1 MLNPMVMVPD
11 EVLLSRARA
20 GDRAAVVSFANRWWP
35 VIGRFA
41 WSMLGN
47 ASQAAA
53 VTREVVGTALQSPRP
68 PETPI
73 GRFMYRLALWLAIIR
88 RRSNPCA
95 AVSGSSILQALDRL
109 HRTERAAFLLRDVE
123 QLSLA
128 ETAAV
133 LEASLPQVQA
143 HVHRARLVLT
153 DLLGGLAEAVDLDAG
168 HPVRR
173 TA

>member
-1 MLNPMVMVPD
+1 MSNAMVMVPD
-11 EVLLSRARA
+11 EVLLNRARA
-20 GDRAAVVSFANRWWP
+20 GDGAAVVSFANRWWP

-41 WSMLGN
+41 WSILGN

-53 VTREVVGTALQSPRP
+53 VTREVVGTALQSSRL
-68 PETPI
+68 PEIPL

-88 RRSNPCA
+88 RRSSACA
-95 AVSGSSILQALDRL
+95 GHPQSPILQALDRL
-109 HRTERAAFLLRDVE
+109 NRTERAAFLLRDVE

-133 LEASLPQVQA
+133 LEGRVSQVQA
-143 HVHRARLVLT
+143 QVHRARLVLT
-153 DLLGGLAEAVDLDAG
+153 DVLGGLADAAALDAG
-168 HPVRR
+168 HRVHG

>member
-1 MLNPMVMVPD
+1 MSNTMVRVPD
-11 EVLLSRARA
+11 EVLLNQARG
-20 GDRAAVVSFANRWWP
+20 GDGAAVVSFANRWWP

-53 VTREVVGTALQSPRP
+53 VTREVVETALQSPRP
-68 PETPI
+68 PEIPV
-73 GRFMYRLALWLAIIR
+73 GRFMYQLALWLAIIR
-88 RRSNPCA
+88 RRSSAFA
-95 AVSGSSILQALDRL
+95 AVLGTPILQALHRL
-109 HRTERAAFLLRDVE
+109 NRTERAAFLLRDVE

-133 LEASLPQVQA
+133 LEGSVSQVQA
-143 HVHRARLVLT
+143 QVHRARLVLT
-153 DLLGGLAEAVDLDAG
+153 DVLGGLAEAVALDAD
-168 HPVRR
+168 PVRR